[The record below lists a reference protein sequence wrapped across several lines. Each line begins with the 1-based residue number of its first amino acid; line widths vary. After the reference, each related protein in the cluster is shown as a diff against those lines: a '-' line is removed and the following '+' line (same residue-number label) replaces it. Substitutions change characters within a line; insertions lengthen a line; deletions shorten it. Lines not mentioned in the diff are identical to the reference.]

1 MSENR
6 SDVHTDR
13 PQYRVSARHPID
25 PDPIDHESRVG
36 DGDHLALRL
45 WLRLLS
51 CTNRVEAPLRSRLRE
66 RFGGSL
72 PRFDLMAQLD
82 RHPDGLKMRELS
94 QRLMVTGGNVTGL
107 TDRLVHEGLVERSE
121 DPEDRR
127 AFTIRLTAEGRRQF
141 RAMAREH
148 EAWVA
153 TLFDGLDAGA
163 QTELFRLL
171 GLLKQALPASPPP
184 GARRRPPPMTRSSAM
199 DRPTGS
205 ATATTGRSPGRR

>member
-1 MSENR
+1 MSAAASSE
-6 SDVHTDR
+6 
-13 PQYRVSARHPID
+13 

-82 RHPDGLKMRELS
+82 RHPAGLKMRELS

-107 TDRLVHEGLVERSE
+107 TDRLVAERLVERTE

-127 AFTIRLTAEGRRQF
+127 AFTVRLTPEGRRQF

-148 EAWVA
+148 ERWVA
-153 TLFDGLDAGA
+153 SLFEGLDAA
-163 QTELFRLL
+163 SQTELFRLL
-171 GLLKQALPASPPP
+171 GLLKKALPADTD
-184 GARRRPPPMTRSSAM
+184 ADQRRRRPRQ
-199 DRPTGS
+199 
-205 ATATTGRSPGRR
+205 GRSTTLAERAG